1 MTRLI
6 NGPFSSFRC
15 PGCVCAHHLPVFLHF
30 FMELGDSVCPS
41 VHPCAAGQGTCSV
54 IHLLGL
60 LPLDAPRQG
69 HSCKWNSTGFLCLH
83 YLDKYFSLHLN
94 YVDQAYLAISPS
106 HPQRTKLNLLSSEV
120 LCVPN
125 TMTSREM
132 KENTDA
138 MLAGIPTRRMEDSD
152 YNYCQFS
159 TEKMG
164 VLSTKY
170 RTKYLVVSTKI
181 LSTLNRKVGVL
192 SIVLRYCQFSMDKIR
207 VSETH

>member
-1 MTRLI
+1 MPRL
-6 NGPFSSFRC
+6 
-15 PGCVCAHHLPVFLHF
+15 CVCSSASVFLHF
-30 FMELGDSVCPS
+30 VMEQGDSVCPS

-54 IHLLGL
+54 IYFLGL
-60 LPLDAPRQG
+60 LPLDAPSQG

-125 TMTSREM
+125 TMTSGEM

-138 MLAGIPTRRMEDSD
+138 MLAGIPIRRMEDSE
-152 YNYCQFS
+152 YNYCPLS
-159 TEKMG
+159 TEKKG
-164 VLSTKY
+164 DTKY
-170 RTKYLVVSTKI
+170 CTKYLVLRYCQ
-181 LSTLNRKVGVL
+181 LSTEKWGNWVL
-192 SIVLRYCQFSMDKIR
+192 SIVLS
-207 VSETH
+207 S